1 MFNGSDVGD
10 EEGYDYGPGS
20 GARSGGGGY
29 SGGAGAGGYGVGFT
43 SNGERGDRGAGSRG
57 SYSNHGGV
65 GASAAPVAQR
75 ALSPVVLDMLKYQGD
90 LLDSHGARQIVL
102 WLAQQVW
109 QEPPPPI
116 EVNMAEVTD
125 YMLSLLSA
133 ADEHAVFAEPVSE
146 EAAPGYMAAIRW
158 PMDFGTIS
166 ERARNQNWYRSVNA
180 LQDDLVLV
188 FGNCLTYNEP
198 DTSFAHLAIT
208 MTKQAH
214 QAWAEALAAVS
225 RAKGWVRGGMGA
237 AGWDGGG
244 GATPPPFPGGRGS
257 GKGKKRARS
266 PTV

>member
-1 MFNGSDVGD
+1 MSNDDRGD
-10 EEGYDYGPGS
+10 
-20 GARSGGGGY
+20 
-29 SGGAGAGGYGVGFT
+29 GGAGST
-43 SNGERGDRGAGSRG
+43 G

-65 GASAAPVAQR
+65 RESAASAAQR
-75 ALSPVVLDMLKYQGD
+75 ALSPVVLDMLKYQED
-90 LLDSHGARQIVL
+90 LLDSHGAREIVL

-198 DTSFAHLAIT
+198 DTPFAHLAIT

-214 QAWAEALAAVS
+214 HAWAEALAAVS

-244 GATPPPFPGGRGS
+244 GAGAGGVSPPPFPGGRGG